1 MQGIK
6 KGFFKEDIVSYEGF
20 IPKED
25 CEKLIKY
32 FKTKTEWNPVAFYES
47 YGMNMITHDPAL
59 EEFGLPADYLGGV
72 AKRMQE
78 AVEDAH
84 GRPVKVVS
92 THAQKWETGS
102 FASYHSDNSDM
113 EGKPSA
119 WEPSRFVCLVYL
131 NDDYVG
137 GELDFRDHNITIA
150 PPVGILITFPGGI
163 DNVHAVKEVTE
174 GCRYTLGAFWDY
186 AESEYTEERK
196 AEWEEEI
203 RLVREQQEKMYA
215 EWAEAK
221 AQ

>member
-1 MQGIK
+1 MQGLT
-6 KGFFKEDIVSYEGF
+6 KGYFKDDIVFYEEF

-25 CEKLIKY
+25 CAKLVEY
-32 FKTKTEWNPVAFYES
+32 FKTQTEWRQVAFYES
-47 YGMNMITHDPAL
+47 YGMNMRPNDPEL
-59 EEFGLPADYLGGV
+59 ENFGLPADYLGKV
-72 AKRMQE
+72 AERMKQ

-84 GRPVKVVS
+84 QRPVKGVS

-119 WEPSRFVCLVYL
+119 WEPSRFVCLAYL

-137 GELDFRDHNITIA
+137 GELDFRDHGITIA

-174 GCRYTLGAFWDY
+174 GTRYTLGAFWDFE
-186 AESEYTEERK
+186 ESEYTEERK

-203 RLVREQQEKMYA
+203 RLVRVQQEEMYA
-215 EWAEAK
+215 EWNEAK
-221 AQ
+221 SE